1 MTDSRHVMQNIIDC
15 THITGKNS
23 DYLYS
28 FQKNLTDNSHITKN
42 ITDCSPAVAAVF
54 LYIHNKLHGF
64 KEYCA

>member
-1 MTDSRHVMQNIIDC
+1 MTDCRHVMQNIIDC

-28 FQKNLTDNSHITKN
+28 FRKNLTDGSHITKN
-42 ITDCSPAVAAVF
+42 IIDCSPAVATVF